1 VAGGGLQE
9 VDQALLKSLHQT
21 AMQLGQDVRRRFTG
35 DWRPA
40 DPAQRARATVAG
52 MTVSTQLMEAMSWLL
67 SAQAVAAGERR
78 DPGPPAWHAGPA
90 DPAGI
95 ASIGELAETT
105 DRLYRRIV
113 QADAE
118 VR

>member
-1 VAGGGLQE
+1 MAAGLQE
-9 VDQALLKSLHQT
+9 VDPTLLASLHEA
-21 AMQLGQDVRRRFTG
+21 AMRLGSEARKRFAG
-35 DWRPA
+35 EWRPA
-40 DPAQRARATVAG
+40 DPAARAVATVAG
-52 MTVSTQLMEAMSWLL
+52 LTVSTQLMEAMSWLL

-78 DPGPPAWHAGPA
+78 DPGPATWHAGPA

-105 DRLYRRIV
+105 DRLYRRII